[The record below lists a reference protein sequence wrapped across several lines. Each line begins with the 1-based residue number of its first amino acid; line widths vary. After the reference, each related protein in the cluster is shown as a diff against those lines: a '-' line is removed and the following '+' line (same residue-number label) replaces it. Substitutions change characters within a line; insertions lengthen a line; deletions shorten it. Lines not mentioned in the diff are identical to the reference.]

1 MSQYCFSL
9 GFLSQNSLWKL
20 STLREYKGIYSM
32 MYKES
37 EESVSTKQGILATKT
52 SHEFEL
58 RANCLARLEVLSY
71 SATIGI
77 ILQLPL
83 HSSHVCHSCDL
94 PIPRS
99 SRETPLNC
107 TLLEISSHSLTHYL
121 YIISTYIQ
129 GI

>member
-58 RANCLARLEVLSY
+58 RANYLAKLEVLSY
-71 SATIGI
+71 SATIGM

-83 HSSHVCHSCDL
+83 HFSHVCHSCDL
-94 PIPRS
+94 PIARLP
-99 SRETPLNC
+99 
-107 TLLEISSHSLTHYL
+107 
-121 YIISTYIQ
+121 
-129 GI
+129 